1 MTHEIRGVD
10 VEKYALLCQQ
20 TSPKRWFGNVEMT
33 SNCDVTNSANQIQM
47 ATIWPLTNPP
57 PMKIFCVRHWL
68 PHKLCRFTPNLCN
81 LHALLFQHLYSE
93 FFQHTVWNGPT
104 SKTVWMQRRQKN
116 WKKYTDVTEVKK
128 ITSRIYSNCSNYS
141 SLFFKSFKFRCCS
154 FFFIEKCTLN
164 CTSVL
169 LILLLTS

>member
-1 MTHEIRGVD
+1 MSTNFAKTLVWKRGNDVKLWRHKQRKPNTNGHHMT
-10 VEKYALLCQQ
+10 L
-20 TSPKRWFGNVEMT
+20 
-33 SNCDVTNSANQIQM
+33 NQ
-47 ATIWPLTNPP
+47 PP